1 MSTLSRKPRSKSSV
15 YALGDPR
22 TGEIRY
28 IGIANDVY
36 SRYAQHLNHPHLN
49 KEKNTWMEDIKAAG
63 IVPTLTILEPDVSVD
78 MIYEREKYW
87 IQHYQALGASLTNI
101 IHGKPATKD
110 DNSLSVQQV
119 CERFRF
125 SERTVFN
132 LIKRGDLKGFKAG
145 RSWRFEESDID
156 DYILKQRAKVRG
168 EQPAA

>member
-1 MSTLSRKPRSKSSV
+1 MPSV

-28 IGIANDVY
+28 IGIAKNVY
-36 SRYAQHLNHPHLN
+36 SRYAQHLNHPHPN
-49 KEKNTWMEDIKAAG
+49 KEKNAWIDEIKVAG
-63 IVPTLTILEPDVSVD
+63 VVPTLTILEPDVSEN

-101 IHGKPATKD
+101 IHGETKTD
-110 DNSLSVQQV
+110 DNSLSTKQV

-132 LIKRGDLKGFKAG
+132 LIKRGKLKGFKAG
-145 RSWRFEESDID
+145 REWRFEESDIED
-156 DYILKQRAKVRG
+156 FIQTQRREAARQLEG
-168 EQPAA
+168 NQPAA